1 MRIVA
6 QEAPGRAVAGGVF
19 YRLKAEILA
28 YRIFPPSLIR
38 GELQRSPIQQGDP
51 VGIRFVALR
60 GLHLF
65 FVAEATQVFEEEQA
79 GWWAAGF
86 YYQTLQ
92 GHPECG
98 EERFA
103 VEKNMETGEIR
114 VSLSSYSRPGLWY
127 TSLATPILRRLQRYA
142 SIAALDHLAS
152 KSATVST

>member
-1 MRIVA
+1 M
-6 QEAPGRAVAGGVF
+6 PVAGGIF
-19 YRLKAEILA
+19 YKLKAEILA
-28 YRIFPPSLIR
+28 YQIFPPSLIR
-38 GELQRSPIQQGDP
+38 GELQRSPIQQGDL
-51 VGIRFVALR
+51 VGIRFVALW

-79 GWWAAGF
+79 GLWAAGF

-103 VEKNMETGEIR
+103 VEKNMETGEIQ

-127 TSLATPILRRLQRYA
+127 TALVRPLLRRLQHYA
-142 SIAALDHLAS
+142 GIAALNYLAS
-152 KSATVST
+152 KIATVST